1 MDRLLLSR
9 WFHPAFV
16 LVAAIFTIL
25 IYSNTFNSA
34 FQFDDLPIIVD
45 NTQLR
50 DLSNLPAILSG
61 QRGLTMATFALNY
74 AISGMDTAGY
84 HAVNLAIHIINT
96 GLVYLLLLYTLR
108 LVNSTEAAARR
119 LSALTAL
126 IFAAHPVQTQAV
138 TYIVQRMESL
148 MSLFFVLAILF
159 LVRASK
165 ATGTMKRA
173 ALYSGVGASYLLAF
187 HSKEIAY
194 TLPAVVLLYDFCFIA
209 KGKFRGIAAKWPVYA
224 ILGVLFAAFT
234 ITTIMPLGGFND
246 LSDESADTK
255 YAAPKVK
262 AGLGTKELDYTAGF
276 KLSAVTPREYLY
288 TQFNVMT
295 YYMGLLAFPA
305 KQNLD
310 YDFPWSKELTKTP
323 QVAEG
328 TVLNTPLPP
337 PIVSLLILAAITA
350 AAFYMIIS
358 TQKAPDSRKRVA
370 GFFILWYFIILSPTS
385 SIVPIIDAIY
395 EHRVYLPSLGFFTIF
410 VLAVDS
416 VTARFIR

>member
-224 ILGVLFAAFT
+224 ILGGLFAAFT

-310 YDFPWSKELTKTP
+310 YDFPWSKELTKAP